1 MKPALSTLILTLL
14 VAAPLA
20 AQEEEDPRRW
30 SAEAGLA
37 LAASGG
43 NEDLTVFSTNLGL
56 TRLET
61 DAYELALKT
70 RFRYGRNNGETV
82 AENLHGE
89 MNLDL
94 WPEASWSPFLFATG
108 EKDPIKQL
116 EGRLNG
122 GAGLKRTFW
131 QQDWNEVSLSG
142 AMLYSFENLEVP
154 DSLGDGISRTA
165 RWSFRTVARTVLG
178 AGSKIEQTVFFHP
191 AYDRLEDYQLES
203 VTDLR
208 VALSERLAFTTVLL
222 YQRDNTPA
230 PDVKAD
236 DYAIT
241 VGLSLSTQW

>member
-1 MKPALSTLILTLL
+1 MRAALSSLTLVLLLAGPL
-14 VAAPLA
+14 V
-20 AQEEEDPRRW
+20 AQEEEDADRW
-30 SAEAGLA
+30 SAEARLA

-43 NEDLTVFSTNLGL
+43 NEDLTVFTTSLGL

-70 RFRYGRNNGETV
+70 RFRYGRNDGQKV

-89 MNLDL
+89 LNLDL
-94 WPEASWSPFLFATG
+94 WPAATWSPFLFATG
-108 EKDPIKQL
+108 EQDPIKQL
-116 EGRLNG
+116 EARLNG
-122 GAGLKRTFW
+122 GAGLKRTLW
-131 QQDWNEVSLSG
+131 QEDWNEVSLSG
-142 AMLYSFENLEVP
+142 AMLYSYENLEVP
-154 DSLGDGISRTA
+154 DSLGDGINRTA
-165 RWSFRTVARTVLG
+165 RWSFRTVARMELG
-178 AGSKIEQTVFFHP
+178 TGSKIQQTVFFQP

-230 PDVKAD
+230 PDVKPD
-236 DYAIT
+236 DYSIT

>member
-1 MKPALSTLILTLL
+1 MKAAISTLTLILLL
-14 VAAPLA
+14 AGPVA
-20 AQEEEDPRRW
+20 AQEEEDPDRW

-43 NEDLTVFSTNLGL
+43 NEDLTVFATNLGL

-61 DAYELALKT
+61 DAYEVALKT

-89 MNLDL
+89 LNLDL
-94 WPEASWSPFLFATG
+94 WPAADWSPFLFATG
-108 EKDPIKQL
+108 ERDPIKQL
-116 EGRLNG
+116 ESRLNG

-131 QQDWNEVSLSG
+131 QEDWSEVSVSS
-142 AMLYSFENLEVP
+142 AMLYSHENLEVP
-154 DSLGDGISRTA
+154 DSLGDGITRTA
-165 RWSFRTVARTVLG
+165 RWSFRTVARTELG
-178 AGSKIEQTVFFHP
+178 AGSKIQQTVFFQP
-191 AYDRLEDYQLES
+191 AYDRLVDYQLES

-230 PDVKAD
+230 PDVKPD
-236 DYAIT
+236 DYSIT